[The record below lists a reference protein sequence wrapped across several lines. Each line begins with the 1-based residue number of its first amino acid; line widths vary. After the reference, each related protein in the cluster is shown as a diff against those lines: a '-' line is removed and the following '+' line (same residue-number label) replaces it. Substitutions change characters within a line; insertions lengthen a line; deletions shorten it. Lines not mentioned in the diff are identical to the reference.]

1 MIRSLMFFLAV
12 GAAAVGAA
20 WFADRPGDIILH
32 WQGYT
37 IETSLGVALAFVL
50 AVALVLMLLW
60 SLLRLLF
67 RAPGMLSFAARG
79 RRQAK
84 GYAALSRG
92 LVAVGAGH
100 KDDARRHARDAA
112 RLLGKA
118 PLTLL
123 LQAQAA
129 QLGGDRPQ
137 AEAAFAAML
146 DLPEARALGHRGLHV
161 EARRRGDDSA
171 AYHHA
176 QEAQKI
182 SAAPW
187 ASDAVF
193 DRSLSQG
200 DWREALSLVDKK
212 QRAKLIDKAAAN
224 RQRAVLKTAMAL
236 DVEAINSS
244 DALRLARE
252 AVKLAPGLVPA
263 VTLAARLM
271 HPTGEARKAERLIE
285 DAWRIGPH
293 PDLAAAYVGAQPGAS
308 NAERLSRARS
318 LARLAPNDAESALA
332 TARAAVAAR
341 NVNAARAALAPL
353 LEALADSRPTARL
366 CLLMAEVEE
375 AAGAPAGVVRE
386 WLARA
391 SRAPRDASWVADGV
405 TSERWLPVSPV
416 SGRLDAFEWRL
427 PPGEA
432 LRELPV
438 PGPVRESPAAL
449 PEAAPAPAV
458 AAPAAA
464 LLVPTP
470 AVPVPA
476 PPPDRP
482 PIPDDPG
489 PPAAEEPPRARRGW
503 FS

>member
-1 MIRSLMFFLAV
+1 MIRSLLFFLAI
-12 GAAAVGAA
+12 GAAALAAA
-20 WFADRPGDIILH
+20 WLADRPGDIILH

-37 IETSLGVALAFVL
+37 IETSLGVALAGVL
-50 AVALVLMLLW
+50 ALALVLMLLW
-60 SLLRLLF
+60 SLLRFLF

-79 RRQAK
+79 RRQAR

-100 KDDARRHARDAA
+100 KDDAQRHARDAA
-112 RLLGKA
+112 KLLGKA

-161 EARRRGDDSA
+161 EALRRGDDDA
-171 AYHHA
+171 AHHHA
-176 QEAQKI
+176 QQAQKI

-187 ASDAVF
+187 AADAVF
-193 DRSLSQG
+193 DRSLAQR
-200 DWREALSLVDKK
+200 DWAQALALVDKK
-212 QRAKLIDKAAAN
+212 QRAKLLAKPAAN

-236 DVEAINSS
+236 DLEAVNSGE
-244 DALRLARE
+244 ALRLARE

-271 HPTGEARKAERLIE
+271 HPTGEARKAERMIE

-308 NAERLSRARS
+308 NAERLTRARA
-318 LARLAPNDAESALA
+318 LARLAPGDPESALA
-332 TARAAVAAR
+332 QARAAIAAR
-341 NVNAARAALAPL
+341 NVSAARAALAPL
-353 LEALADSRPTARL
+353 LETPPGQRPTARF

-375 AAGAPAGVVRE
+375 AADAPAGVVRE

-391 SRAPRDASWVADGV
+391 SGAPRDAAWVADGV
-405 TSERWLPVSPV
+405 AAERWLPVSPV
-416 SGRLDAFEWRL
+416 SGQLDAFEWRL
-427 PPGEA
+427 PPGMA
-432 LRELPV
+432 LRELPA
-438 PGPVRESPAAL
+438 PEMMREASPA
-449 PEAAPAPAV
+449 EPAV
-458 AAPAAA
+458 TPFIAAQ
-464 LLVPTP
+464 P
-470 AVPVPA
+470 AVLPA
-476 PPPDRP
+476 PPASERP

-489 PPAAEEPPRARRGW
+489 PPPSSADDPPAKRGW